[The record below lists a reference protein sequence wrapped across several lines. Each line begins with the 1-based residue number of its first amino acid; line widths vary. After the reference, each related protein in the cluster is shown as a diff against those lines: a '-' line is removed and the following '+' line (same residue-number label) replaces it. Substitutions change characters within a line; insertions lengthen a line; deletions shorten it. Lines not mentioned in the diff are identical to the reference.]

1 MSKST
6 WKKGAEPALKA
17 GDCCFAHVKGHP
29 WWPAI
34 IVKKIDQG
42 KKRNFVSFY
51 GADEAAWLP
60 DQELRGVSEE
70 TIQEYKTPA
79 SLRRKH
85 FKEGFKEMM
94 DECQKIKKNPAKV
107 RTSKVFQ
114 DISNTLELP
123 KKQSTS
129 TSKVKIGQSNQNG
142 MSEYLCKLNVVLEQ
156 SESPDI
162 DIVVKIEPDDLDGSV
177 DSILDLLGNR
187 SLDAKVQ
194 SCSTCED
201 CGKLFSSRAHLEMHS
216 CSADLEDLE
225 AEEPGIHF
233 GNNVDISKKK
243 TKSKQN
249 SSKPVAVKVCKGPSK
264 LKAVNGGKKKK
275 RGGNNVVKT
284 LREEELDNQKAF
296 KEHVEVKDGIFH
308 CRICKKFSSLT
319 ELLAKSHVVS
329 CGKRRKR
336 GRPLKISTCLECGQ
350 EFTSITDLKIHHK
363 RKHIC
368 ESYTCSVCLKNIKHR
383 PSYIRHIQSH
393 KFLPTLECSVS
404 GCGKTFKYR
413 CNFKRHLLTHSRSK
427 IMEEK
432 AAAIK
437 TKTREFEVE
446 LEEKVKGGHHSG
458 QYKVK
463 EMKEHGRKRNFSTFD
478 STLGLNEED
487 WKVFVNLSSN
497 FNLPVSER
505 DFEASISINEYGEET
520 TTIVWNEIPCGERD
534 LPLIEENEAFI
545 SEENGAKIS
554 SVSNNGDSQESNNL
568 EHCNE
573 TEDAVLTGK
582 QHLAVEVAE
591 AVSHESDEAKA
602 VHEAKM
608 MTEYID
614 VVGGR

>member
-6 WKKGAEPALKA
+6 WKKGAEPGLQA

-60 DQELRGVSEE
+60 DQELIRVSEE

-85 FKEGFKEMM
+85 FKEGFNEMM

-142 MSEYLCKLNVVLEQ
+142 MSEYLCKLNVVLDK

-162 DIVVKIEPDDLDGSV
+162 DIVVKMEPDDLDGSV

-201 CGKLFSSRAHLEMHS
+201 CSKLFSSRAHLEMHS

-233 GNNVDISKKK
+233 GNNVDSSKTK
-243 TKSKQN
+243 TKSPKN
-249 SSKPVAVKVCKGPSK
+249 TSKPVTVKVCKGPSK

-284 LREEELDNQKAF
+284 LREEELENQKAF
-296 KEHVEVKDGIFH
+296 KEYVEVKDGSFH
-308 CRICKKFSSLT
+308 CRICKKFSSLS

-393 KFLPTLECSVS
+393 KFLPTLDCSVS

-437 TKTREFEVE
+437 TKTKEFEVE

-487 WKVFVNLSSN
+487 WKVFVNLSSI

-505 DFEASISINEYGEET
+505 DFEASISVNEYGEET
-520 TTIVWNEIPCGERD
+520 TTIVWNELPCSERD
-534 LPLIEENEAFI
+534 LPRFEETEAFI
-545 SEENGAKIS
+545 SEEND
-554 SVSNNGDSQESNNL
+554 GDSQESNNL
-568 EHCNE
+568 EI
-573 TEDAVLTGK
+573 VYFM
-582 QHLAVEVAE
+582 EVC
-591 AVSHESDEAKA
+591 SQ
-602 VHEAKM
+602 
-608 MTEYID
+608 
-614 VVGGR
+614 